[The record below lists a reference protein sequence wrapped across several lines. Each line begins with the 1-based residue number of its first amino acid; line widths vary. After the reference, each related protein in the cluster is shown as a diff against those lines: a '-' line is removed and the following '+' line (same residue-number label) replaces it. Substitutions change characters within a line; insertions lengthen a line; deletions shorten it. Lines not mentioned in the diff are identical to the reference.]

1 MRTAKGSNI
10 CKEPYHFHV
19 TLNRPKFVYEQR
31 SPVNGD

>member
-19 TLNRPKFVYEQR
+19 TLNRSKFVYEQ
-31 SPVNGD
+31 SSHAIGD